1 MNYFANKEDT
11 QLIISYFKQALAV
24 KQDAAS
30 LARIATS
37 GSYADLDNK
46 PSIPPATI
54 VDGTISATSSNPL
67 SNAATYAELFKKAN
81 DADLATVAKSGKYS
95 DLAEL
100 PTIPEPVTI
109 DSTLTAAGIN
119 PVQGKAIY
127 TELTKKANDASLS
140 AVAKSG
146 KYSDLSGLPTIP
158 AAVTVD
164 SDLDANSANPVQ
176 NKSVKTALDLKANDA
191 DLATVAKS
199 GKYSDLSGLP
209 AIPAAVTIDTA
220 LSATSANPVQNK
232 AVKAALDTKADSTVL
247 SAVAKSG
254 SYADLSNKPTIP
266 AAVTVD
272 TALST
277 TSANPVQNKTVT
289 TALNTKASTESPT
302 FTGTPF
308 MPTAATGTNNTQAA
322 NTAFVT
328 NAIKAAIAGVTSIS
342 YQVVTALPSTG
353 AKGVI
358 YLLANGEKG
367 KNSYDEYLWIGSAFE
382 KFGPRDID
390 LSGYLKNTDLIPIT
404 DDEINAMLTAGTGG
418 DSSSDIKYLDDDGLK
433 NLITE
438 LKAYTDQRFSAVSGS
453 TGPLVGY
460 PVGAIYTSVD
470 KTSPASLFGGT
481 WQQIKD
487 VFLLAAGDTYAA
499 GSTGGSATVT
509 LTESNIP
516 TMGVRFNGYRDV
528 DANFDG
534 NTTQARARSVYPDS
548 PTDYAG
554 TVGGGGNPV
563 KTMPPY
569 LAIYIWKRLS

>member
-1 MNYFANKEDT
+1 MNYFANKEDM

-30 LARIATS
+30 LARIAKS

-54 VDGTISATSSNPL
+54 VDGTLSATSANPL
-67 SNAATYAELFKKAN
+67 SNAATYAELSKKAN

-95 DLAEL
+95 DLTEL

-109 DSTLTAAGIN
+109 DSTLTAAGTN

-140 AVAKSG
+140 TVAKSG

-164 SDLDANSANPVQ
+164 SDLDANSTNPVQ

-209 AIPAAVTIDTA
+209 TIPAAVTIDTA

-232 AVKAALDTKADSTVL
+232 TVKAALDTKVDSTAL
-247 SAVAKSG
+247 STVAKSG
-254 SYADLSNKPTIP
+254 KYSDLSGLPTIP
-266 AAVTVD
+266 AAITVD

-277 TSANPVQNKTVT
+277 TSTNPAQNKIITA
-289 TALNTKASTESPT
+289 ALNAKANTASPT

-308 MPTAATGTNNTQAA
+308 APTAAAGTNNAQLA
-322 NTAFVT
+322 NTAFVG
-328 NAIKAAIAGVTSIS
+328 NAIKTALSGITGIS

-353 AKGVI
+353 TNGVI
-358 YLLANGEKG
+358 YLIANEESGQ
-367 KNSYDEYLWIGSAFE
+367 NAYDEYLWIGSTFE
-382 KFGPRDID
+382 RFGPRDID
-390 LSGYLKNTDLIPIT
+390 LSGYLKSADLIPIT

-418 DSSSDIKYLDDDGLK
+418 DDSSNIKYLDDDGLK

-438 LKAYTDQRFSAVSGS
+438 LKAYTDQRFSAVSGN
-453 TGPLVGY
+453 TGPLASY

-470 KTSPASLFGGT
+470 KTSPASFLGGT
-481 WQQIKD
+481 WEQIKD
-487 VFLLAAGDTYAA
+487 RFLLSAGDTYTA
-499 GSTGGSATVT
+499 GSTGGESTHT
-509 LTESNIP
+509 LTDAELPYFQVWDGGSN
-516 TMGVRFNGYRDV
+516 VNNGHTCYTQSMVNQGTYYKLDLCKI
-528 DANFDG
+528 G
-534 NTTQARARSVYPDS
+534 NNQPH
-548 PTDYAG
+548 
-554 TVGGGGNPV
+554 N
-563 KTMPPY
+563 TMPPY
-569 LAIYIWKRLS
+569 LAVYMWKRLS